1 MGGVYSQQQLELK
14 FGAINQRLSAIE
26 NQLKVLSDN
35 ASVPYEEPLAEI
47 PEDVVELV
55 RAGKGLE
62 AAKRYRELTGVD
74 GKEAMKVV
82 GSI

>member
-1 MGGVYSQQQLELK
+1 MSGVYSQQQLELK
-14 FGAINQRLSAIE
+14 FGAINERLSTIE
-26 NQLKVLSDN
+26 KQLKALSDN
-35 ASVPYEEPLAEI
+35 AGVAYDEPLAEI

-55 RAGKGLE
+55 RAGKGVE

-74 GKEAMKVV
+74 GAEAMKVI

>member
-1 MGGVYSQQQLELK
+1 MAGTYSQQQLELK
-14 FGAINQRLSAIE
+14 FNAINERLGAIE
-26 NQLKVLSDN
+26 KHLKVLSDS
-35 ASVPYEEPLAEI
+35 AGVSYEEPLAEI
-47 PEDVVELV
+47 PEDVVELA

-74 GKEAMKVV
+74 GAEAMKVI